1 MNRRELLREMSRVQ
15 ATWVNRN
22 APGTGD
28 VDIAV
33 EDEQDY
39 LTRIAAVFERA
50 REDVRRKRG
59 RSVTVAPPAVAAQ
72 AAIGA
77 LLLAYDPDQKRGP
90 GGRWAKV
97 GDDMPSGDAFDGVA
111 RPGSPQRLSP
121 REFGEKVPQGSR
133 FYRGVTSTEAAAHT
147 REGGLGGGDYGPG
160 IYMDPRI
167 AVAQSYSGR
176 SGGTVMRLGL
186 KPGTKVKT
194 IPQRVQLRGSAAVDE
209 WAREGGHDVIS
220 TGDGTY
226 TIVRNPDV
234 LIVDERDYTPREST
248 ILEYLN
254 KGYDMPDGYEAE
266 IEVLQRDGVFSTLDA
281 FKYDPNQRRGLDG
294 RWAKGGGAGIPD
306 VGLTLRKGIESGI
319 ADRRPL
325 SGGAMASVD
334 LVTFNDGTRAV
345 RKHARKV
352 PTGRSPKDQQDA
364 EELAGKIARAIG
376 VKTPAIERTSDA
388 EIFMEYEEDD
398 DPGTMLRGG
407 EIDRLAATPEGI
419 RMGLLDVLIA
429 NPDRHPGNYLV
440 NYDQDRITAIDHGF
454 AWDDPEDFYPSVF
467 ARNFGR
473 TSPLS
478 PADIAEL
485 RPKIEGLR
493 ADFERMGHLDWYE
506 QVTDVFEQVAQRSNG
521 AERILR

>member
-22 APGTGD
+22 TPGIGD
-28 VDIAV
+28 VNIAI

-59 RSVTVAPPAVAAQ
+59 RSVTAAQ
-72 AAIGA
+72 ASAAIEA
-77 LLLAYDPDQKRGP
+77 LLLA
-90 GGRWAKV
+90 
-97 GDDMPSGDAFDGVA
+97 F
-111 RPGSPQRLSP
+111 
-121 REFGEKVPQGSR
+121 
-133 FYRGVTSTEAAAHT
+133 
-147 REGGLGGGDYGPG
+147 
-160 IYMDPRI
+160 
-167 AVAQSYSGR
+167 
-176 SGGTVMRLGL
+176 
-186 KPGTKVKT
+186 
-194 IPQRVQLRGSAAVDE
+194 
-209 WAREGGHDVIS
+209 
-220 TGDGTY
+220 
-226 TIVRNPDV
+226 NPD
-234 LIVDERDYTPREST
+234 
-248 ILEYLN
+248 
-254 KGYDMPDGYEAE
+254 
-266 IEVLQRDGVFSTLDA
+266 
-281 FKYDPNQRRGLDG
+281 QRRGPDG
-294 RWAKGGGAGIPD
+294 RWVKGGGTATAVPDAGAI
-306 VGLTLRKGIESGI
+306 LRKGIESGV

-345 RKHARKV
+345 RKFARKV

-364 EELAGKIARAIG
+364 EELAGRIARAIG

-398 DPGTMLRGG
+398 DPGTTLRGG

-440 NYDQDRITAIDHGF
+440 NYDQNRITAIDHGF
-454 AWDDPEDFYPSVF
+454 AWDDLDDFYPSIF

-478 PADIAEL
+478 QADIAEL

-493 ADFERMGHLDWYE
+493 AEFERTGHLDWYD
-506 QVTDVFEQVAQRSNG
+506 QVTEMFEQVAQRSNG
-521 AERILR
+521 TERMLR